1 MAQSVLITGAGG
13 GLGAAAASAFAR
25 RGWTVYAADLTPPAA
40 AAGLVPVRMDVTATK
55 SVEQAIAGLGTS
67 ELQCVVTLAGVL
79 GVGPLAEMDDAKL
92 QRVIDVNVMGTHR
105 VVRAAFPLLSAG
117 NGRIILISSETG
129 WQPAMPFN
137 GAYALS
143 KHAVEAYGDALRR
156 ELAPLGV
163 PVSIIQPGPFRTG
176 MTASIEAAFADA
188 TIDGS
193 PFAERVRKAGRLAA
207 AQHEKAHDPGVLA
220 AVIVEAATKSTPKLR
235 YSVRP
240 DRARALAS
248 RLPVRVVDSILRR
261 AL

>member
-1 MAQSVLITGAGG
+1 MTRSVLITGAGG
-13 GLGAAAASAFAR
+13 GLGAATASAFVR
-25 RGWTVYAADLTPPAA
+25 DGWTVYAADVTPPQPLS
-40 AAGLVPVRMDVTATK
+40 GLIPVQMDVTETG
-55 SVEQAIAGLGTS
+55 SVETAIRALGTG

-92 QRVIDVNVMGTHR
+92 QRVIDVNLMGTHR
-105 VVRAAFPLLSAG
+105 VVRATFPLVRSG
-117 NGRIILISSETG
+117 EGRIILISSETG

-137 GAYALS
+137 GSYALS

-176 MTASIEAAFADA
+176 MTASIESAFAEA
-188 TIDGS
+188 AIDGS
-193 PFAERVRKAGRLAA
+193 PFADRVKRAGRLAA
-207 AQHEKAHDPGVLA
+207 GQHQKAQDPEELA
-220 AVIVEAATKSTPKLR
+220 AVIVRAATTQRPKIR

-240 DRARALAS
+240 DRTRALVS
-248 RLPVRVVDSILRR
+248 KLPVRVVDAILRR